1 MASHPHTYDT
11 IRIYETMMSNAEKA
25 TRDARV
31 AAAEARIAA
40 VEARMASRQAQLPPR
55 KNVRDDPIVNSVI
68 MKFLE
73 RSQLTHIS
81 ADTPT
86 DEWITHIQNEL
97 MNSILYL
104 ETLKQPI
111 V

>member
-11 IRIYETMMSNAEKA
+11 IRMYETMMSNVEKA

-40 VEARMASRQAQLPPR
+40 VEARMASRQAQQPT
-55 KNVRDDPIVNSVI
+55 KNVRDDPIINAVI

-73 RSQLTHIS
+73 RSQLSSVS

-86 DEWITHIQNEL
+86 DLWITHIQTEL
-97 MNSILYL
+97 MNSITYL